1 MHNAELHDIARHL
14 WQPYK
19 NLALDQFQQT
29 SQITSWTMESSKVI
43 NYVYRNTKF
52 ETSIN
57 FSKILSPN
65 INVQSVGICILFLNS
80 PYKYIVI
87 LC

>member
-52 ETSIN
+52 ETSIH
-57 FSKILSPN
+57 FSKILSQN
-65 INVQSVGICILFLNS
+65 INVQSIGICILFLNS